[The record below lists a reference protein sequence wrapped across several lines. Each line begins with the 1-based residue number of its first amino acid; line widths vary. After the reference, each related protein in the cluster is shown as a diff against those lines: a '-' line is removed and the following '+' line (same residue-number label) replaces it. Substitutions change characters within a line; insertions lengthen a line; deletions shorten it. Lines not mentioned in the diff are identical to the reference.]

1 MIGREAKSTDGNVS
15 TTEREAVELSLDRE
29 RLPRHVA
36 IIMDGNGRWAKA
48 RNLPRALGHRQGVL
62 ALKPVVKAARRLG
75 ISVLTVYAFSTENWS
90 RPATEVE
97 ALMDLLMEFLR
108 SETAELKA
116 EGVSIR
122 CIGNVKDLPERAQ
135 EALFEAIR
143 ETAGETRLI
152 LNLALNYGGRDELIR
167 AVNRW
172 LLTRPPGSSESLTE
186 ESLGRYL
193 DTAGLPDPD
202 LLIRSSGEERI
213 SNFLLWQIA
222 YAEIY
227 VTKTLWPDFGPDDL
241 VKALIA
247 YQSRHRRF
255 GAIE

>member
-1 MIGREAKSTDGNVS
+1 MGREANSTDGNVS
-15 TTEREAVELSLDRE
+15 TPERDAVELGLDRD

-36 IIMDGNGRWAKA
+36 IIMDGNGRWAQA

-62 ALKPVVKAARRLG
+62 ALKPVVKAAARLG
-75 ISVLTVYAFSTENWS
+75 ISVLTVYAFSTENWN
-90 RPATEVE
+90 RPAAEVE

-122 CIGNVKDLPERAQ
+122 CIGNVRDLPERARQ
-135 EALFEAIR
+135 ALCEAIR

-167 AVNRW
+167 AVNQW
-172 LLTRPPGSSESLTE
+172 LQSRPEGSDEPLTE
-186 ESLGRYL
+186 EALARHL

-227 VTKTLWPDFGPDDL
+227 VTKTLWPDFSPEDL
-241 VKALIA
+241 IQALIA